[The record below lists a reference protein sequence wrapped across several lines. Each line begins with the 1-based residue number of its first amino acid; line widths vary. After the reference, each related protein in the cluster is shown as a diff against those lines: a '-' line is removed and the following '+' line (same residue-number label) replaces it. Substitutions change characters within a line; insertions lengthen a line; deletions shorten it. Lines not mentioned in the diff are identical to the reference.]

1 MAWQADPAG
10 QPKTIGIV
18 AVTAEGAAL
27 CYRTIVA
34 ESARYL
40 PPEHHPPIVLHNA
53 PLHLIN
59 ERLRRRDWPAVAA
72 QVGDAIRKLVAI
84 GAELIIMP
92 ANAPHYA
99 SAHIAT
105 ACPVPF
111 LSIVEIAADGCATR
125 GYKRVAV
132 LGIGLTMSDGLYE
145 TPLRER
151 GIEPILPTEAE
162 QAIINAVIFE
172 QIIPARVT
180 RQGTQRVLEVIARL
194 KQRGADAVILG
205 CTELPLVVTE
215 RNSPLP
221 FIDTTRLLARRALEH
236 AIGMK
241 GSGSAQEASDYGISG
256 TSPPGGASRRKSR
269 SQ

>member
-1 MAWQADPAG
+1 MARQAATVG
-10 QPKTIGIV
+10 EPKTIGIV

-27 CYRTIVA
+27 CYRTIVS

-40 PPEHHPPIVLHNA
+40 PLEHHPPIVLHNA
-53 PLHLIN
+53 PLHTIN
-59 ERLRRRDWPAVAA
+59 DCLRRRDWTAVATLL
-72 QVGDAIRKLVAI
+72 GDAARKLVSI

-99 SAHIAT
+99 AARIAA

-111 LSIVEIAADGCATR
+111 LSIVDLSADECAAR
-125 GYKRVAV
+125 GYARVAV

-145 TPLRER
+145 GPLRER
-151 GIEPILPTEAE
+151 GIEPLLPTDDE
-162 QAIINAVIFE
+162 QAVINAVIFE

-180 RQGTQRVLEVIARL
+180 RQGTRRVLDVIARL
-194 KQRGADAVILG
+194 LQRGADAVILG
-205 CTELPLVVTE
+205 CTELPIVVTE

-236 AIGMK
+236 AIGV
-241 GSGSAQEASDYGISG
+241 GVGV
-256 TSPPGGASRRKSR
+256 GASGGRPARASSMR
-269 SQ
+269 SAANVPRH